1 VHPNASALFAIFVV
15 TNMGSGYDTLFWS
28 DRWLLGKSIEE
39 LAPNVFRTVTVR
51 TRKKRTVAEALV
63 DNTWVFDIRGA
74 LNWHG
79 LMEYLELWD
88 AISDV
93 HLSSSSDIH
102 RWKFESS
109 GFFSSRSAYKAFFV
123 GAIKFEPWKHL
134 WKSWA
139 PNKCMIFLW
148 LAVRNRCWTANR
160 LQKKGTTRLA
170 KGIMCTAMAVS
181 LSMSRTDISFPI
193 KLAYMR
199 MCYWSQYKSA
209 KELARRKWQRA

>member
-1 VHPNASALFAIFVV
+1 MEVPVHPNASALFAISVV
-15 TNMGSGYDTLFWS
+15 TNVGSGNDTLFWS
-28 DRWLLGKSIEE
+28 SRWLLGKSIEE

-63 DNTWVFDIRGA
+63 DNTWVSDIRGA

-123 GAIKFEPWKHL
+123 GAIKFEPWKRL

-160 LQKKGTTRLA
+160 LQKR
-170 KGIMCTAMAVS
+170 
-181 LSMSRTDISFPI
+181 
-193 KLAYMR
+193 
-199 MCYWSQYKSA
+199 
-209 KELARRKWQRA
+209 ELQG

>member
-1 VHPNASALFAIFVV
+1 MEVPVHPNASALFAISVV
-15 TNMGSGYDTLFWS
+15 TNVGSGNDTLFWS
-28 DRWLLGKSIEE
+28 SRWLLGKSIEE

-63 DNTWVFDIRGA
+63 DNTWVSDIRGA

-93 HLSSSSDIH
+93 HLSSSADIH

-123 GAIKFEPWKHL
+123 GAIKFEPWKRL

-139 PNKCMIFLW
+139 PNKCKIFLW
-148 LAVRNRCWTANR
+148 LAIHNRCWTADC
-160 LQKKGTTRLA
+160 LQKRGLPHPDRCPLCDQEEENIQHILTSCVFARQFWFNILQPLNLFSLA
-170 KGIMCTAMAVS
+170 PT
-181 LSMSRTDISFPI
+181 
-193 KLAYMR
+193 
-199 MCYWSQYKSA
+199 
-209 KELARRKWQRA
+209 

>member
-1 VHPNASALFAIFVV
+1 MEVPVHPNASALFAISVV
-15 TNMGSGYDTLFWS
+15 TNVGSGNDTLFWS
-28 DRWLLGKSIEE
+28 SRWLLGKSIEE

-63 DNTWVFDIRGA
+63 DNTWVSDIRGA

-123 GAIKFEPWKHL
+123 GAIKFEPWKCL
-134 WKSWA
+134 SKSWA

-160 LQKKGTTRLA
+160 LQKGNYK
-170 KGIMCTAMAVS
+170 VS
-181 LSMSRTDISFPI
+181 QGHYVHCYGCISVDV
-193 KLAYMR
+193 
-199 MCYWSQYKSA
+199 
-209 KELARRKWQRA
+209 

>member
-1 VHPNASALFAIFVV
+1 MGWALQMRWLWFEKTNPDRPWAGLEVPVHPNASALFAIFVV

-102 RWKFESS
+102 CWKFESS

-123 GAIKFEPWKHL
+123 GAIKFEPWKCL

-160 LQKKGTTRLA
+160 SQKRELQG
-170 KGIMCTAMAVS
+170 
-181 LSMSRTDISFPI
+181 
-193 KLAYMR
+193 
-199 MCYWSQYKSA
+199 
-209 KELARRKWQRA
+209 